1 MLHFGAK
8 PPFSFERL
16 LEMCAGMIPDRDL
29 QFLQFCGRGFSAETP
44 AVQPTLKAWILF
56 ETGLRNELVKI
67 RAGRKKIDPDKYLR
81 HDGYSAQD
89 LYHIAMNSH
98 RIPSF
103 VDAEKF
109 LDQQRWLVYD
119 EFCLGHYFDIDALIV
134 YALKLCILLRWETVE
149 QTDKQQVLER
159 TLAVG

>member
-8 PPFSFERL
+8 PPFPFERL

-29 QFLQFCGRGFSAETP
+29 KSLQSCGGGFSAGMT
-44 AVQPTLKAWILF
+44 AAQPTLKAWILF

-81 HDGYSAQD
+81 HVGYSAQD